1 MAKLTCH
8 ICGNTTHK
16 NNVMDLGYFGMA
28 DKNCCMP
35 CYMLT
40 VDFAKKKCE
49 ELKLTDT
56 EDRRTI
62 LFHYIG
68 TSENAQGNICIWL

>member
-8 ICGNTTHK
+8 ICGNDTHK
-16 NNVMDLGYFGMA
+16 NNVMYLGYFGMA
-28 DKNCCMP
+28 DKNCCMS

-68 TSENAQGNICIWL
+68 TSENA